1 MGMECD
7 VARGP
12 KKVMDEGED
21 AELTSLKKPGRGA
34 AWRSG
39 VKARR
44 RSLCTGALGTDWAEI
59 RLIEHCLIKHP

>member
-39 VKARR
+39 VKGAPAEFMH
-44 RSLCTGALGTDWAEI
+44 RSSW
-59 RLIEHCLIKHP
+59 H